1 MSATLIK
8 SKTGLILTKALLLGS
23 QLSKRFEPL
32 IVDLTSPALME
43 SMEPNAAKAVNTC
56 INIYAAT
63 LAIDSNEHVFVQYC
77 AKGALL
83 APAHSPLKVLCTT
96 GFSTGWLLA
105 DSKIKAISK
114 RIALSGGLAL
124 AFSTKLSLG
133 K

>member
-1 MSATLIK
+1 MNVYS
-8 SKTGLILTKALLLGS
+8 LIL
-23 QLSKRFEPL
+23 FF
-32 IVDLTSPALME
+32 
-43 SMEPNAAKAVNTC
+43 TC

-63 LAIDSNEHVFVQYC
+63 LAIDSNEHTFVQYC

>member
-8 SKTGLILTKALLLGS
+8 SKTGLIVNKALLLGS

-32 IVDLTSPALME
+32 IIDLTSPALME

-114 RIALSGGLAL
+114 RMALSGGLAL

>member
-8 SKTGLILTKALLLGS
+8 SKTGLIVTKALLLGS
-23 QLSKRFEPL
+23 QLSKRFEPV
-32 IVDLTSPALME
+32 IKDLTSPALME
-43 SMEPNAAKAVNTC
+43 SMDPKAAKAVNTC

-63 LAIDSNEHVFVQYC
+63 LAIDKNEHVFVQYC
-77 AKGALL
+77 AKAALL

-114 RIALSGGLAL
+114 RMALSGGLAL

>member
-32 IVDLTSPALME
+32 IIDLTSPALME

>member
-8 SKTGLILTKALLLGS
+8 SKTGLIVNKALLLGS
-23 QLSKRFEPL
+23 QLSKRFEPV
-32 IVDLTSPALME
+32 IKDLTSPALME

-114 RIALSGGLAL
+114 RMALSGGLAL

>member
-23 QLSKRFEPL
+23 QLSKRFEPI

-43 SMEPNAAKAVNTC
+43 SMDPNAAKAVNTC

-63 LAIDSNEHVFVQYC
+63 LAMDSNEHVFVQYC

>member
-32 IVDLTSPALME
+32 ITDLTSPALME
-43 SMEPNAAKAVNTC
+43 SMDPKAAKAVNTC

-63 LAIDSNEHVFVQYC
+63 LAIDSNEHTFVQYC

-83 APAHSPLKVLCTT
+83 APAHSPLKILCTT

>member
-1 MSATLIK
+1 MSAALIK
-8 SKTGLILTKALLLGS
+8 SKTGLIVNKALLLGS
-23 QLSKRFEPL
+23 QLSKRFEPV
-32 IVDLTSPALME
+32 IIDLTSPALME
-43 SMEPNAAKAVNTC
+43 SMDPNAAKAVNTC

-114 RIALSGGLAL
+114 RMALSGGLAL

>member
-8 SKTGLILTKALLLGS
+8 SKTGLIVTKALLLGS

-32 IVDLTSPALME
+32 IIDLTSPALME
-43 SMEPNAAKAVNTC
+43 SMDPNAAKAVNTC

-63 LAIDSNEHVFVQYC
+63 LAIDSNEHTFVQYC

-83 APAHSPLKVLCTT
+83 APAHSPLKILCTT

>member
-8 SKTGLILTKALLLGS
+8 SKTGLIVTKALLLGS
-23 QLSKRFEPL
+23 QLSKRFEPV
-32 IVDLTSPALME
+32 IKDLTSPALMD
-43 SMEPNAAKAVNTC
+43 SMDPKVANALNTS
-56 INIYAAT
+56 INIYAGT
-63 LAIDSNEHVFVQYC
+63 LAIDKNEHVFVQYC
-77 AKGALL
+77 AKAALL

>member
-8 SKTGLILTKALLLGS
+8 SKTGLIVTKALLLGS
-23 QLSKRFEPL
+23 QLSKRFEPV
-32 IVDLTSPALME
+32 IKDLTSPALME
-43 SMEPNAAKAVNTC
+43 SMDPNAAKAVNTC
-56 INIYAAT
+56 INIYATT
-63 LAIDSNEHVFVQYC
+63 LAIDSNEHIFVQYC

>member
-8 SKTGLILTKALLLGS
+8 SKTGLIVTKALLLGS
-23 QLSKRFEPL
+23 QLSKRFEP
-32 IVDLTSPALME
+32 IIKDLTSPALME
-43 SMEPNAAKAVNTC
+43 SMDPNAAKAVNTC

-77 AKGALL
+77 AIAALL

>member
-8 SKTGLILTKALLLGS
+8 SKTGLIVTKALLIGS

-32 IVDLTSPALME
+32 ITDLTSPALME
-43 SMEPNAAKAVNTC
+43 SMDPKAAKAVNTC

-63 LAIDSNEHVFVQYC
+63 LAIDSNEHTFVQYC

-83 APAHSPLKVLCTT
+83 APAHSPLKILCTT

>member
-8 SKTGLILTKALLLGS
+8 SKTSLIVTKALLLGS

-32 IVDLTSPALME
+32 ITDLTSPALME
-43 SMEPNAAKAVNTC
+43 SMDPKAAKAVNTC

-63 LAIDSNEHVFVQYC
+63 LAIDSNEHTFVQYC

-83 APAHSPLKVLCTT
+83 APAHSPLKILCTT

>member
-32 IVDLTSPALME
+32 ITDLTSPALME
-43 SMEPNAAKAVNTC
+43 SMDPKAVNTC

-63 LAIDSNEHVFVQYC
+63 LAIDSNEHTFVQYC

-83 APAHSPLKVLCTT
+83 APAHSPLKILCTT

>member
-23 QLSKRFEPL
+23 QLSKRFEPI

-43 SMEPNAAKAVNTC
+43 SMDPNAAKAVNTC

-114 RIALSGGLAL
+114 RMALSGGLAL

>member
-1 MSATLIK
+1 MSATLIQ
-8 SKTGLILTKALLLGS
+8 SKTSLIITKALLLSS
-23 QLSKRFEPL
+23 QLSKRFEP
-32 IVDLTSPALME
+32 ITSPALMD
-43 SMEPNAAKAVNTC
+43 SMDPKVANALNTS
-56 INIYAAT
+56 INIYAGA
-63 LAIDSNEHVFVQYC
+63 LAIDKNEHAFVQYC
-77 AKGALL
+77 AKAALL

>member
-32 IVDLTSPALME
+32 IIDLTSPALME
-43 SMEPNAAKAVNTC
+43 SMDPNAAKAVNTY

-63 LAIDSNEHVFVQYC
+63 LVIDSNEHVFVQYC